1 MKTIRLS
8 VGYGD
13 SPILP
18 RVELE
23 LRPGEFTV
31 VIGPNASGKTTLLKT
46 LAGILNPMGGAVV
59 ISGSELHRIRPG
71 RRARLVGMVQT
82 GRPDVAGMT
91 VEEVVALGRYPW
103 TGPVHMLSPYDRKI
117 VEDAMKKTAIECLR
131 DREVSELSDGQFQ
144 RVMIAR
150 ALAQQPKTLI
160 LDEPTTHLD
169 SRSRIEVFTL
179 LRELARREGLIVIAS
194 THEIEL
200 AFRFADRLI
209 AITEKTLLSVD
220 DPEEILTDERFLE
233 TFGFNHVLH
242 LSPITLSVEY
252 RGGEISPGRRV
263 FIIAGSGTGARL
275 YRTLTKVGF
284 RISTGILHEND
295 VDYFVARGLGLE
307 VIPEKAYN
315 PIGDFSYH
323 LAKEA
328 LLGSDYVVFT
338 NPPIGEM
345 NVKNLTLLRDAVEN
359 DIPVFALDNLK
370 EISVKGV
377 EPVTSTRQLL
387 EKIGTKNI
395 KRGIR
400 PPSITRL
407 GSLKER

>member
-1 MKTIRLS
+1 
-8 VGYGD
+8 
-13 SPILP
+13 
-18 RVELE
+18 
-23 LRPGEFTV
+23 
-31 VIGPNASGKTTLLKT
+31 
-46 LAGILNPMGGAVV
+46 
-59 ISGSELHRIRPG
+59 
-71 RRARLVGMVQT
+71 
-82 GRPDVAGMT
+82 
-91 VEEVVALGRYPW
+91 
-103 TGPVHMLSPYDRKI
+103 
-117 VEDAMKKTAIECLR
+117 MKKTAIEYLR
-131 DREVSELSDGQFQ
+131 DRKVSELSDGQFQ

-179 LRELARREGLIVIAS
+179 LRELACREGLIVVAS

-209 AITEKTLLSVD
+209 AITGKTVLSVD

-233 TFGFNHVLH
+233 TFGFNHILH

-252 RGGEISPGRRV
+252 TGGEISHVQRV

-275 YRTLTKVGF
+275 YRTLTRDGF

-307 VIPEKAYN
+307 VISEKAYTA
-315 PIGDFSYH
+315 IGDLSYH
-323 LAKEA
+323 LARKA
-328 LLGSDYVVFT
+328 LTGSDYVIFT

-345 NVKNLTLLRDAVEN
+345 NVKNLALLRDAVEN
-359 DIPVFALDNLK
+359 AIPVFTFGNPKD
-370 EISVKGV
+370 ISFKGV
-377 EPVTSTRQLL
+377 EPVTSVKQLL

-395 KRGIR
+395 K
-400 PPSITRL
+400 IT
-407 GSLKER
+407 SEHPI